1 MVKSYMPM
9 CFLQVLI
16 NMTLGTSKNLSQIVV
31 EQRFGIFSFSA
42 GPDFD
47 NICSAQR
54 KITAMQ
60 LKRCGWLDRK
70 SLSRV

>member
-1 MVKSYMPM
+1 MY
-9 CFLQVLI
+9 FLQVLI
-16 NMTLGTSKNLSQIVV
+16 NMTLGTSQ
-31 EQRFGIFSFSA
+31 IFSFSA

-60 LKRCGWLDRK
+60 LKRCGWHSYLLRH
-70 SLSRV
+70 LSRV

>member
-1 MVKSYMPM
+1 MY
-9 CFLQVLI
+9 FLQVLI
-16 NMTLGTSKNLSQIVV
+16 NMTLGTSQNHSQIVV
-31 EQRFGIFSFSA
+31 EQRFGIFSFST